1 MGWLHGYR
9 IAAVGFLGGAWK
21 PRRVTCRRDRYKR
34 QEHSRVKNGDC
45 ARMKSVRAGRE
56 AGGLFLPGALLVTV
70 SAQFLAAF
78 MFIDLGLPAFFQ

>member
-1 MGWLHGYR
+1 MWVPLL
-9 IAAVGFLGGAWK
+9 VSWVGAWK
-21 PRRVTCRRDRYKR
+21 PRRMTGWLDWYKGHER
-34 QEHSRVKNGDC
+34 NRVKKGDC
-45 ARMKSVRAGRE
+45 ARVKSGRARRE

>member
-1 MGWLHGYR
+1 
-9 IAAVGFLGGAWK
+9 
-21 PRRVTCRRDRYKR
+21 
-34 QEHSRVKNGDC
+34 VKNGDC